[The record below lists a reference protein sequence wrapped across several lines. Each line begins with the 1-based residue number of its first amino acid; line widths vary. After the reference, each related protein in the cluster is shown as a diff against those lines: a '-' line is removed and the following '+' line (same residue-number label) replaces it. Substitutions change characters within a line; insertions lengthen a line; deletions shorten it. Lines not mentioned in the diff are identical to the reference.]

1 MHPVSISGLA
11 VESFLCSTAAS
22 ETLGGREQGGTFPTK
37 VTRASARARA
47 RASARDWSLLGWMS
61 GPTWASDIGRHCRT
75 KDSKH
80 ICRSPC
86 SIFPDIAAPA
96 ISEFDASEISELAL
110 EVGGLVAPTL
120 ESLPAPVGLQTQMAS
135 ESGKAPPRCPAAAAG
150 AGVAAALLLAA
161 AAAGGQITQQQQSP
175 VAMVM
180 QSQQESATKAL
191 GGPAVLPTYLSPG
204 MQSTDPSRDD
214 FQPPPP
220 PGPPPQ
226 IMGPASLSTTALA
239 ALQPGPLQPPRPPPS
254 AAPSSSTC
262 LFTPRESGQATS
274 TVAEFV
280 NETDAASASST
291 SGSGLFGFE
300 KVPPEDSQ

>member
-1 MHPVSISGLA
+1 M
-11 VESFLCSTAAS
+11 
-22 ETLGGREQGGTFPTK
+22 
-37 VTRASARARA
+37 
-47 RASARDWSLLGWMS
+47 
-61 GPTWASDIGRHCRT
+61 
-75 KDSKH
+75 
-80 ICRSPC
+80 
-86 SIFPDIAAPA
+86 
-96 ISEFDASEISELAL
+96 
-110 EVGGLVAPTL
+110 APTL
-120 ESLPAPVGLQTQMAS
+120 ESLPAPVGLQTRMAS

-150 AGVAAALLLAA
+150 AGVAAAFVLA
-161 AAAGGQITQQQQSP
+161 AAAGGQITQQLSP
-175 VAMVM
+175 LAMVM

-254 AAPSSSTC
+254 AAPSSSSGTC
-262 LFTPRESGQATS
+262 FFTPRSMAMVASESGQATS

-291 SGSGLFGFE
+291 SESGLFGFE
-300 KVPPEDSQ
+300 KVPPED